1 MPSGL
6 ELLLEAERRGILPD
20 NKKGLLAEAR
30 QRGLVPASQVEG
42 LDPQNLKNLA
52 ATEQKIQGME
62 RSQDPVTW
70 RGVPQNPTAGSGK
83 RFVEGLVK
91 SFDPRGLVQAVASPI
106 ETAKGLVSAQGEQLQ
121 KSGEAFGE
129 GRYSEALG
137 HGVAGA
143 LPVVGPG
150 AAAIGEQIGGGD
162 VAGGLGAAM
171 ASVLPSGALAG
182 ARATKIPAALK
193 RSAQRQYGQ
202 ALRATKETMKRR
214 SARVVPKLI
223 ERGATGSRAKLLK
236 TAESKAA
243 KALEELK
250 EAEAR
255 IPAGTKI
262 KIEGVVDWLEKK
274 KDSLTGARTK
284 DGIIGNE
291 AGVNSLTRL
300 QEQII
305 DLGDDVP
312 YETLVRVRRVLDRE
326 VAEAGGFFGKSLKD
340 ASKLSAKQEAA
351 NSIRRELGKARPDIA
366 RINAEFSLWKTTG
379 EILEETAQRT
389 QGQSTP
395 LGQQLAQAAGGGGGL
410 AVGAASF
417 GTGGAI
423 GGAVGGALL
432 FKGVKALVESPS
444 WKTISAVKKNRLA
457 DAIVSGRA
465 DLVAKTAGAILL
477 GGQGDR

>member
-1 MPSGL
+1 MS
-6 ELLLEAERRGILPD
+6 
-20 NKKGLLAEAR
+20 AR
-30 QRGLVPASQVEG
+30 
-42 LDPQNLKNLA
+42 D
-52 ATEQKIQGME
+52 EQ
-62 RSQDPVTW
+62 
-70 RGVPQNPTAGSGK
+70 A
-83 RFVEGLVK
+83 
-91 SFDPRGLVQAVASPI
+91 
-106 ETAKGLVSAQGEQLQ
+106 Q
-121 KSGEAFGE
+121 KSGEAFGK
-129 GRYSEALG
+129 GRYVESLG
-137 HGVAGA
+137 HGMAAA
-143 LPVVGPG
+143 LPVIGPG
-150 AAAIGEQIGGGD
+150 AAAIGEQIGSGD
-162 VAGGLGAAM
+162 VAGGMGAAM
-171 ASVLPSGALAG
+171 TSVLPVGALAG
-182 ARATKIPAALK
+182 TRAAKIPGALK
-193 RSAQRQYGQ
+193 RSAAAQYGQ

-236 TAESKAA
+236 TAETKAA

-250 EAEAR
+250 EAEGR

-262 KIEGVVDWLEKK
+262 KIEPVIDWLEKK
-274 KDSLTGARTK
+274 KQALTGARTK
-284 DGIIGNE
+284 DGILGNE
-291 AGVNSLTRL
+291 AGVKHLERL

-326 VAEAGGFFGKSLKD
+326 VAESGGFFGKSLKD
-340 ASKLSAKQEAA
+340 TSKLSAKQEAA
-351 NSIRRELGKARPDIA
+351 NSIRRELGKTRPDIA

-410 AVGAASF
+410 VVGGATL

-432 FKGVKALVESPS
+432 FKGIKALVQSPR
-444 WKTISAVKKNRLA
+444 WKTVSAVKKNRLA

-465 DLVAKTAGAILL
+465 DVVAKAASAILL
-477 GGQGDR
+477 GGQGESRR